1 MLKQSVN
8 RALFKTCVIK
18 HNQINGDVVAHG
30 WHKGPRLSAGT
41 PFPATNII
49 SIVHRYQ
56 SFRYTFLWVYP
67 FRRPSKT
74 DSIRIQIQVCLSTP
88 TKLYRSKIR
97 TVNIEQQQQKQ
108 TPLFCRF
115 CENKTKK
122 ENILTHWSVAQN
134 DSNDEKHRRPKILL
148 DCPFKRWRRGTF
160 SFGLLATN

>member
-1 MLKQSVN
+1 MDLPVL
-8 RALFKTCVIK
+8 LFLRQTLLPSPIDIRVS
-18 HNQINGDVVAHG
+18 D
-30 WHKGPRLSAGT
+30 
-41 PFPATNII
+41 
-49 SIVHRYQ
+49 
-56 SFRYTFLWVYP
+56 TFLWVNP

-97 TVNIEQQQQKQ
+97 TVNIEQQKQKQ

-115 CENKTKK
+115 CKNKTKK

-134 DSNDEKHRRPKILL
+134 GSNDEKLRRPKILL